1 MTLVLASTWVKVLLH
16 DVFAL
21 KESLAL
27 NKELCKNKNILVIIR
42 PFCATLVPHCQ
53 TGTEVAELRWRL
65 LPPQFAVRDAA
76 VVCNVVMEH
85 APVFCF
91 TSAWK

>member
-53 TGTEVAELRWRL
+53 TGSEVAELRWRV
-65 LPPQFAVRDAA
+65 LPPQFAVRPCILYILNIYIWYIPQGDVRGAD
-76 VVCNVVMEH
+76 
-85 APVFCF
+85 
-91 TSAWK
+91 